1 MINLIIIKKIEKRKN
16 IKNKMIFD
24 KNYFSKINKFFIFL
38 YIDIYNNI
46 K

>member
-1 MINLIIIKKIEKRKN
+1 MINLINLKKIEKRKN
-16 IKNKMIFD
+16 IKNKMIYD

-38 YIDIYNNI
+38 YIGIYNNT